1 MLVTPPLCSTKSMF
15 CSSWKRLIFVLD
27 KNFQLSLVSLFKR
40 LSGRHLRGSI
50 ICQEDSAPPEIP
62 LGGKALI
69 IIADLILLC
78 PTSNQQPATRGQRVH
93 SFPPSIYI
101 LCSSCTLDGSIKI
114 QLFFVYSPPLF
125 LYLYSSCT
133 RYGSVK
139 IQFFF
144 FFNSRSQHLL

>member
-15 CSSWKRLIFVLD
+15 CSFGRL
-27 KNFQLSLVSLFKR
+27 NFQLSLVQSVSEII
-40 LSGRHLRGSI
+40 LSSRRCGAPRNTLEEQSTHLY
-50 ICQEDSAPPEIP
+50 CWLNFTMP
-62 LGGKALI
+62 
-69 IIADLILLC
+69 
-78 PTSNQQPATRGQRVH
+78 NQQPATSNQRAEGAF
-93 SFPPSIYI
+93 FPPVYLY